1 MPSQKKAALWAAFFY
16 LVVVRNDHT
25 GDGASGLVVACN
37 DLTGD
42 GGDDVHRC
50 VQRPYGGWGC

>member
-16 LVVVRNDHT
+16 MVVVRNDHT

-37 DLTGD
+37 DHTGD
-42 GGDDVHRC
+42 GASGLVVAC
-50 VQRPYGGWGC
+50 QRNAGWG